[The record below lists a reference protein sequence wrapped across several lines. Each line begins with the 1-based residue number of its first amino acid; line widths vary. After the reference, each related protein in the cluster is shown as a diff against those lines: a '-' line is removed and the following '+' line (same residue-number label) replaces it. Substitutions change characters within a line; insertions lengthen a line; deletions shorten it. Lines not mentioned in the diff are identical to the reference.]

1 MQQMGTPQRKRRQ
14 YRSGSVTQRKDGLW
28 IGRFEAGTD
37 RNGKRRRIQVSAT
50 TEARCKEKLEARK
63 AEVARTGVPDKL
75 TGKAVT
81 VEQWSK
87 EWLALVVNEQR
98 PKAYA
103 TTASAVKQWVVPTI
117 GRKRLVALT
126 PGDIRAVV
134 DAQRKAGRANST
146 RVRTHSVMMSMLKA
160 AMLEGHDVPQR
171 VLLVKKPEINETDR
185 EAVALDHA
193 LLMLKAA
200 VDDPTID
207 ASRWTA
213 AFLNG
218 LRQGE
223 RLGLTWDLV
232 DFEAD
237 LIDISWQLQ
246 PLPYVDNA
254 DKSLGFRVPDGYV
267 ARPLWRSFHLVRPK
281 SAKSRRVIPMVK
293 WLRDALLAWREVAP
307 HSEHGLVWPRPDG
320 RPVSAADDRAEWA
333 ALQEAAGVAHPAGR
347 PYVQHEARHTT
358 ATLLLEL
365 GVPRDVIEAI
375 LGQAK
380 LVEAYDHA
388 NRLPAARRA
397 LERVAERLTLSEGA
411 PVVVAGTLALPDG
424 ASPTA
429 S

>member
-1 MQQMGTPQRKRRQ
+1 MGTPQRKRRQ

-103 TTASAVKQWVVPTI
+103 TTASAVKQWIVPTI

-146 RVRTHSVMMSMLKA
+146 RIRTHSVMMSMLKA

-171 VLLVKKPEINETDR
+171 VLLVKKPEINENDR

-200 VDDPTID
+200 VDDPHVD

-223 RLGLTWDLV
+223 RLGLTWDCV
-232 DFEAD
+232 DFEAN

-246 PLPYVDNA
+246 PLPYIDNA
-254 DKSLGFRVPDGYV
+254 NKHLGFRVPDGYV

-281 SAKSRRVIPMVK
+281 SSKSRRIVPLVE

-307 HSEHGLVWPRPDG
+307 QSEHGLVWPRVDG

-333 ALQEAAGVAHPAGR
+333 ALQETAGVSHPSGR
-347 PYVQHEARHTT
+347 LYVLHEARHTT
-358 ATLLLEL
+358 ATLLLEA
-365 GVPRDVIEAI
+365 GVERDDVAAI
-375 LGQAK
+375 LGQVK
-380 LVEAYDHA
+380 FVETYDHA
-388 NRLPAARRA
+388 NRMPAARRG
-397 LERVAERLTLSEGA
+397 LEQLSERLSFSGGA
-411 PVVVAGTLALPDG
+411 PAADAGTPALPDAG
-424 ASPTA
+424 SPAAS
-429 S
+429 